1 MSDDATEEEEST
13 ELVVV
18 FPRGE
23 LSYQG
28 MVVEVDALIA
38 KAATL
43 VVSTPI
49 EAKIATDHLGAIDER
64 HKFIESSRNEY
75 LAPLRQHT

>member
-1 MSDDATEEEEST
+1 MSEDATESQ

-28 MVVEVDALIA
+28 MVVEVDALVA
-38 KAATL
+38 KAGTL
-43 VVSTPI
+43 AVSTPI
-49 EAKIATDHLGAIDER
+49 EAKVATDHLGAIDER
-64 HKFIESSRNEY
+64 QKVVS
-75 LAPLRQHT
+75 PKQTGQ